1 MDPER
6 NETSAQKMDRNWSE
20 LLQELRVTQTGGQI
34 LSGFLL
40 TLPFQARFTSLS
52 HGQQGLYLAAVL
64 LGSLSSGLLIAPVSA
79 HRLLFRHHEKD
90 VLVTTGDALAKAGL
104 VCLSLTVTT
113 VLALIFSVVASVGA
127 SIAVAIAAALFFALC
142 WLLLPLLVQRRRGL

>member
-1 MDPER
+1 MEPER
-6 NETSAQKMDRNWSE
+6 NETQAQKMDRNWGE

-40 TLPFQARFTSLS
+40 TIPFQARFTTLS
-52 HGQQGLYLAAVL
+52 HGQKELYLVAVL

-90 VLVTTGDALAKAGL
+90 VLVSTGDALAKAGL
-104 VCLSLTVTT
+104 ICLSLTITT
-113 VLALIFSVVASVGA
+113 VLALIFSVVVGVAAASV
-127 SIAVAIAAALFFALC
+127 VAAGAALFFASC
-142 WLLLPLLVQRRRGL
+142 WLLLPLWVQRRSR